1 MDFKKNGNSDKGF
14 SLMEVIISVG
24 IVAFAFV
31 GVMAVFASN
40 IRVEIASRDKIT
52 ASYLAQESIEVVRHT
67 RDSNWFASGLANWD
81 DGIDIG
87 DHLAL
92 NAVDPYNLAK
102 GWSLK
107 QAGNL
112 AADRYKQRI
121 FLVNGVFVQTTD
133 SLYKDVT
140 RPAAWQNTHFR
151 RLLSIEKPDAD
162 RIKITATVYYSEDDD
177 SNVQVVSYLYNNWY
191 TN

>member
-1 MDFKKNGNSDKGF
+1 
-14 SLMEVIISVG
+14 MEVIISVG
-24 IVAFAFV
+24 IVASAFV

-102 GWSLK
+102 GWSLEP
-107 QAGNL
+107 AGTS
-112 AADRYKQRI
+112 AQDRYMQRI
-121 FLVNGVFVQTTD
+121 FLVGGVFVQSTD
-133 SLYKDVT
+133 TSYKDST
-140 RPAAWQNTHFR
+140 RPATWQSTHFR
-151 RLLSIEKPDAD
+151 RLISIGKPDAY
-162 RIKITATVYYSEDDD
+162 RIKITSTVYYSEDDD
-177 SNVQVVSYLYNNWY
+177 SNVQIVSYLYNNWY